1 MRFAL
6 LVAFALAWASPAVAQ
21 HAHGAKGPNGG
32 QMEDVAGVH
41 VELLTAGSTITLNVF
56 DEGNKPVSTTGF
68 SASALVAAGSNRETL
83 TLAPQGQNSLRGEA
97 KNVALKG
104 ATISVTLK
112 AATGK
117 SGQVRFKQ

>member
-6 LVAFALAWASPAVAQ
+6 LVAFALAWASPAAAQ

-41 VELLTAGSTITLNVF
+41 VELLTAGSTVTLNVF
-56 DEGNKPVSTTGF
+56 DEGSKPVSTTGF
-68 SASALVAAGSNRETL
+68 SASALVTAGSNRETL
-83 TLAPQGQNSLRGEA
+83 TLTPQGQNSLRGEA
-97 KNVALKG
+97 KSVALKG
-104 ATISVTLK
+104 ATISITLK

>member
-6 LVAFALAWASPAVAQ
+6 LVAFALAWASPAAAQ
-21 HAHGAKGPNGG
+21 HAYGAKGPNGG

-41 VELLTAGSTITLNVF
+41 VELLTAGSTVTLNVF
-56 DEGNKPVSTTGF
+56 DEGSKPVSTTGF
-68 SASALVAAGSNRETL
+68 SASALVTAGSNRETL
-83 TLAPQGQNSLRGEA
+83 TLTPQGQNSLRGEA
-97 KNVALKG
+97 KSVALKG
-104 ATISVTLK
+104 ATISITLK